1 MEAAAVLLRRLTIV
15 VALNLWLLW
24 GVDGKVRANCQL
36 AKIISLAFKKST
48 VYGMVIMKERN
59 EHEQTTFHESM
70 QYTKQHTP
78 LPPLRRE
85 SQILHS
91 LSLQNRHTPW
101 LIHHITLIQINT
113 ALRFLQEKLLHLLL
127 VSFHIN
133 IS

>member
-59 EHEQTTFHESM
+59 EHEQTTFHES
-70 QYTKQHTP
+70 T

-91 LSLQNRHTPW
+91 LSRQKRHTPW

>member
-1 MEAAAVLLRRLTIV
+1 MEAAAVLLRLLTIV

-36 AKIISLAFKKST
+36 SKIISLAFKESN

-59 EHEQTTFHESM
+59 EHEQTIFMNRCNTQNNKLLYLLFVGSP
-70 QYTKQHTP
+70 KSSIAC
-78 LPPLRRE
+78 LFKNGILRG
-85 SQILHS
+85 SF
-91 LSLQNRHTPW
+91 
-101 LIHHITLIQINT
+101 IQINT